1 MTKLNRR
8 AVLKLAGAGAAAGV
22 AGVMGS
28 RLAFLQPTAGIDNPL
43 AAYPAR
49 GWEKIYRDQYRYDSS
64 FGYVCAP
71 NDTHNCRMRAF
82 VRNGVV
88 IRTEQNYDGGIYA
101 DLQGNKST
109 AHWNPRGCSKGQ
121 STVRRIYGPY
131 RLKYP
136 MIRAGWK
143 QWADDNFPE
152 LTPQNRD
159 KYKFTTRGT
168 DTFVKV
174 TWDQAFDYAA
184 KGLIAVAKAYSGPD
198 GQRRLQA
205 DGYQP
210 EMIAETGGAGTR
222 TMKLRGGMGLTGV
235 IGKYGMYR
243 MSNMLA
249 LLDVYTR
256 KVNPEESL
264 GGRNWSNYT
273 WHGDQAPGFPFV
285 HGLQTSET
293 DFNEL
298 RHSKLH
304 IQVGKNLV
312 ENKMPESHFFIE
324 VMERGGKI
332 VTITPEYS
340 PPATKSDYWIPVRP
354 GLSDTAIFLGIS
366 KLLMDRNL
374 YDAEFVKRYTDL
386 PLLIRRDNLKRLRAA
401 EVFPNYQP
409 GLRPEGPSFAVQ
421 NLTRPQYDRLGDYV
435 AVDSANNQPRAV
447 TRDDVGGRLGFN
459 PRLDYSGT
467 IRLADGSNVEV
478 LTTWEAYRVHL
489 NDYDLDTVADITGAP
504 KNLIEQ
510 LANDIATIK
519 PVAIHIGEGVNHWF
533 HATLHNRATYLPL
546 MLTGNIG
553 KIGAGCHTWA
563 GNYKAALF
571 QSTPETGP
579 GFKGW
584 IAEDPFHPN
593 LDANADGKVIEA
605 HAYTKDEEPAYWDH
619 GDQAL
624 IVTTPRAGR
633 KNFTGKSHMPTP
645 TKVIWTTNVNLIN
658 NAKWAY
664 GVLFNVNPKVDMILT
679 QDIEMTASCE
689 YSDFVLPANSW
700 LEFQNLEVTASCSNP
715 FLQLWGKQGIKPLY
729 ETKDDVLIM
738 AGVAEALARI
748 TGDKRFS
755 DYWKFA
761 IEGRTEVY
769 IQRLLDASLPTRG
782 YKVSDIMGGK
792 YGVQGGAL
800 MMFNTYPRIPFYEQL
815 KNDWPFFTDTG
826 RLNSYCD
833 IPEAIEY
840 GENFIVHRE
849 GPEATPYLPNVI
861 VSTNPLIRP
870 ENYGITPELLQS
882 KNLEADVRTIA
893 NNKLSWREVKNTVNP
908 LWKDGYRFFYLTPKT
923 RHTVHSSW
931 AVTDWNVIQAS
942 NFSDPMRV
950 DKRLPSVGD
959 QQLHMNPDD
968 AKEMGLADG
977 DYVYVDADPADRPYI
992 GAKPSDPFYKVARL
1006 MLRVKYNPAYPRG
1019 TVMTKHGTFIAT
1031 EKTVKAH
1038 ETRAD
1043 GRAVS
1048 EDTGYQANFRYG
1060 SQQSVNRDWAMPMH
1074 QTDTLFHKAKIATNF
1089 MFGGEADNH
1098 AINTVPKECLVKI
1111 TKAEDGGLGGKG
1123 KWTPGQSGMAP
1134 GGEDDF
1140 MKRYLTGG
1148 LVSVRQV

>member
-1 MTKLNRR
+1 MATLNRR
-8 AVLKLAGAGAAAGV
+8 TFLKAAGAGAAGAAVYAV
-22 AGVMGS
+22 AGPK
-28 RLAFLQPTAGIDNPL
+28 LAFLQTAPGIDNPL
-43 AAYPAR
+43 AFYPTR
-49 GWEKIYRDQYRYDSS
+49 NWEKVYRDQYRYDSAFS
-64 FGYVCAP
+64 YVCAP

-82 VRNGVV
+82 VRNGV
-88 IRTEQNYDGGIYA
+88 ILRTEQNYDTGLYG
-101 DLQGNKST
+101 DLQGNTST
-109 AHWNPRGCSKGQ
+109 VAWNPRGCSKGS
-121 STVRRIYGPY
+121 STIRRIYGPY

-143 QWADDNFPE
+143 AWADAGFPE
-152 LTPQNRD
+152 LNAANRD
-159 KYKFTTRGT
+159 RYKFTSRGT

-174 TWDQAFDYAA
+174 SWDETFTYAA
-184 KGLIAVAKAYSGPD
+184 KGLVAIAKAYSGEQ
-198 GQRRLQA
+198 GKKRLEA

-222 TMKLRGGMGLTGV
+222 TFKLRGGMGLTGV

-243 MSNMLA
+243 MSNMMA
-249 LLDVYTR
+249 LLDVYVR
-256 KVNPEESL
+256 GVRPEEAL

-285 HGLQTSET
+285 HGLQASDV

-298 RHSKLH
+298 RYSKLH

-354 GLSDTAIFLGIS
+354 GLSDTAIFLGIA
-366 KLLMDRNL
+366 KVLMDRRL
-374 YDAEFVKRYTDL
+374 YDADFVKRYTDF
-386 PLLIRRDNLKRLRAA
+386 PLLIRKDNLKRLRAA
-401 EVFPNYQP
+401 EVFPSYAP
-409 GLRPEGPSFAVQ
+409 GLRPDGASFAVQ
-421 NLTRPQYDRLGDYV
+421 HLTQDQYRRLGDFV
-435 AVDSANNQPRAV
+435 VFDARSQSPQAL
-447 TRDDVGGRLGFN
+447 TRDDVGR
-459 PRLDYSGT
+459 RLDQRNIDPQLEYSGSV
-467 IRLADGSNVEV
+467 RLADGTTVEV
-478 LTTWEAYRVHL
+478 TTIWEAYKTHL
-489 NDYDLDTVADITGAP
+489 ADYDLDTVAEITGAP
-504 KNLIEQ
+504 KDLIER
-510 LANDIATIK
+510 LATDIATIK

-553 KIGAGCHTWA
+553 RPGAGCHTWA

-571 QSTPETGP
+571 QSTPESGP

-584 IAEDPFHPN
+584 IAEDPFHIN
-593 LDANADGKVIEA
+593 LDPAADGKVIEA

-624 IVTTPRAGR
+624 IVDTPKKGR
-633 KNFTGKSHMPTP
+633 RLFTGKTHMPTP

-664 GVLFNVNPKVDMILT
+664 GVIKNVNPKVDMIMT

-689 YSDFVLPANSW
+689 YSDFILPANSW
-700 LEFQNLEVTASCSNP
+700 LEFQALEVTASCSNP
-715 FLQLWGKQGIKPLY
+715 FLQIWGRQGIKPLY
-729 ETKDDVLIM
+729 DTKDDVMIM
-738 AGVAEALARI
+738 AGVAQALATL
-748 TGDKRFS
+748 TGDRRFA

-761 IEGRTEVY
+761 LEGHAEVY
-769 IQRLLDASLPTRG
+769 LQRLLDASLPTRG
-782 YKVSDIMGGK
+782 YKVDEVLAGK

-800 MMFNTYPRIPFYEQL
+800 MMFNTYPRVPFYEEL
-815 KNDWPFFTDTG
+815 KNDWPMWTDTG
-826 RLNSYCD
+826 RLNAYCD
-833 IPEAIEY
+833 LPEAIEY
-840 GENFIVHRE
+840 GENFVVHRE
-849 GPEATPYLPNVI
+849 GPEATPCLPNVI
-861 VSTNPLIRP
+861 VSTNPLVRP
-870 ENYGITPELLQS
+870 EDYGIPWDERD
-882 KNLEADVRTIA
+882 ADKRTVR
-893 NNKLSWREVKNTVNP
+893 NVKLAWKDVKTTTNP
-908 LWKDGYRFFYLTPKT
+908 LWKDGYRFFMLTPKT

-942 NFSDPMRV
+942 NFSDPHRT

-959 QQLHMNPDD
+959 QQLHINPED
-968 AKEMGLADG
+968 ARELGLADG
-977 DYVYVDADPADRPYI
+977 DYVYVDADPRDRPYI
-992 GAKPSDPFYKVARL
+992 GAKPDDPFYKVARL
-1006 MLRVKYNPAYPRG
+1006 MLRVKFNPAYPRG

-1060 SQQSVNRDWAMPMH
+1060 SQQSINRDWAMPMH
-1074 QTDTLFHKAKIATNF
+1074 QTDTLFHKAKIATSF
-1089 MFGGEADNH
+1089 IFGGEADNH
-1098 AINTVPKECLVKI
+1098 AINTVPKETLVKI
-1111 TKAEDGGLGGKG
+1111 TKAEDGGLGGTG
-1123 KWTPGQSGMAP
+1123 KWAPGQTGMAP

-1140 MKRYLTGG
+1140 MKRYLAGG
-1148 LVSVRQV
+1148 TVDVREA